1 MEQVHLILITTTQLL
16 GTSSGEALKVKR
28 KNLLQLVNSFSLVSE
43 QTILVGRL
51 ELNLES
57 SMVSIELPVITDVL
71 TMENVILSSIS

>member
-28 KNLLQLVNSFSLVSE
+28 KNLLQLVNSFSLVLE
-43 QTILVGRL
+43 QMILVGRL

>member
-1 MEQVHLILITTTQLL
+1 MEQVHLTRITTIQLL

>member
-1 MEQVHLILITTTQLL
+1 MEQVHLILITTIQLL
-16 GTSSGEALKVKR
+16 GTSSGEDLRLKR

-51 ELNLES
+51 ELNLGS

-71 TMENVILSSIS
+71 TMENVTLSSIS